1 MKAMKTLVKQER
13 RVKKSELEETKRDA
27 KNDIQ
32 NLKLEPL
39 DD

>member
-13 RVKKSELEETKRDA
+13 RGKKFELEETKRDA